1 MSPTLAADWD
11 TAAEEDTGAAGPH
24 QPGRPRSACHTAG
37 PRVHSPPFRARDVPG
52 ACANHGPR
60 RMHHLSRER
69 LEEILERARG
79 VRVAVVGDLML
90 DVYLVGAVSR
100 ISPEAPVPVVHVA
113 EERFALGGAAN
124 VAANVVTLGAAC
136 DLIGCVGAD
145 AAGRQVLAE
154 LEAVSVDACLS
165 ERTERPTTT
174 KTRVVARHQQVVRFD
189 RESDDDLPEDCCD
202 ELCDLVRR
210 SVARSQALV
219 LEDYNKGVLVP
230 RVIRAAIDAAAGAGI
245 PTVVDPKFRHFFDYA
260 GATVFKPNAVE
271 LGNAIG
277 TRIRPEDDAWLE
289 EARTRVGARHLL
301 LTLGEDG
308 MALRSDDGTS
318 FRIPTVAREV
328 YDVSGAGDTVTAFV
342 AVALAA
348 GATMREAATLANVAA
363 GIEVGK
369 PGVATVTPQEV
380 RDMLPA

>member
-1 MSPTLAADWD
+1 
-11 TAAEEDTGAAGPH
+11 
-24 QPGRPRSACHTAG
+24 
-37 PRVHSPPFRARDVPG
+37 
-52 ACANHGPR
+52 
-60 RMHHLSRER
+60 MHHLSRER

-90 DVYLVGAVSR
+90 DVYLVGSVSR
-100 ISPEAPVPVVHVA
+100 ISPEAPVPVVHVG

-124 VAANVVTLGAAC
+124 VAANVVTLGAGC

-145 AAGRQVLAE
+145 SAGRQIRRE
-154 LEAVSVDACLS
+154 LEALNVRACLS
-165 ERTERPTTT
+165 ERADRPTTT

-189 RESDDDLPEDCCD
+189 RESDEDLPDDCCD
-202 ELCDLVRR
+202 ELCELVRR
-210 SVARSQALV
+210 SVAQSHALV

-230 RVIRAAIDAAAGAGI
+230 RVIRAAIDAAVEAGI
-245 PTVVDPKFRHFFDYA
+245 PTVVDPKFRHFFSYA

-271 LGNAIG
+271 LGNAVG
-277 TRIRPEDDAWLE
+277 TRIRPDDDAWLE
-289 EARTRVGARHLL
+289 DARTTVGARHLL

-369 PGVATVTPQEV
+369 PGVATVSPQEL
-380 RDMLPA
+380 RDMLGA

>member
-1 MSPTLAADWD
+1 
-11 TAAEEDTGAAGPH
+11 
-24 QPGRPRSACHTAG
+24 
-37 PRVHSPPFRARDVPG
+37 
-52 ACANHGPR
+52 
-60 RMHHLSRER
+60 MHHLSRDR
-69 LEEILERARG
+69 LEAILDRARG

-100 ISPEAPVPVVHVA
+100 ISPEAPVPVVHVS

-124 VAANVVTLGAAC
+124 VAANVVALGAAC

-145 AAGRQVLAE
+145 ASADRIRRE
-154 LEAVSVDACLS
+154 LEALGVQARLS
-165 ERTERPTTT
+165 ERPERPTTT

-189 RESDDDLPEDCCD
+189 HESEDDLPDDCCD
-202 ELCDLVRR
+202 ELCALVRA
-210 SVARSQALV
+210 SVAASQALV

-230 RVIRAAIDAAAGAGI
+230 KVIRAAIDAAVEAGI
-245 PTVVDPKFRHFFDYA
+245 PTVVDPKFRHFFDYR

-271 LGNAIG
+271 LGNAVG
-277 TRIRPEDDAWLE
+277 SRIRPDDDAWLE
-289 EARTRVGARHLL
+289 EARTTVGATHLL

-318 FRIPTVAREV
+318 YRIPTVAREV

-348 GATMREAATLANVAA
+348 GAGIREAAALANVAA

-369 PGVATVTPQEV
+369 PGVAVVTPDEL
-380 RDMLPA
+380 REMIPA